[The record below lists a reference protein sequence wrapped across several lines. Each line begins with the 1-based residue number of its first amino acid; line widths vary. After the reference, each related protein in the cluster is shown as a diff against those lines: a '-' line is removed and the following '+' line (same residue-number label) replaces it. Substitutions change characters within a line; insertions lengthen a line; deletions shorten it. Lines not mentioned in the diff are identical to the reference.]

1 MEEKLIFVS
10 VGATATAEQ
19 ESFVRLIEDRLRS
32 ESLTPKT
39 VGRNTFSADAPLKA
53 ITELMEHCS
62 GIVVIALERS
72 YFPAGLDK
80 RGGSRQANLSD
91 TRLPTP
97 WNHIEA
103 AMAYTK
109 HLPLLVIIE
118 AGLKAEG
125 LLEPGYDW
133 YVQTLPLE
141 AMALSSNEFNGVL
154 ADWKDKVLA
163 MGSSAKPRLQGLNP
177 AEMSVLDLV
186 GALRPVQLWSVAIA
200 LAGLLAGAFSLGAR
214 LVPPSK
220 ERTPPGQGALLPASG
235 WSNAGSRL
243 NISAKGF
250 LLIHQ
255 TAIAFDPVGIRAAF
269 VDTAKQAS
277 PIPRIPSQRE
287 ARDVLSSGHGVMNH
301 AVRDVDADALR
312 RQKLQQLLAPSAGDG
327 DRMKAKYGPLQH
339 IS

>member
-1 MEEKLIFVS
+1 MEEKLVFVS

-19 ESFVRLIEDRLRS
+19 EAFVRSIEDRLRS
-32 ESLTPKT
+32 ESLIPKT

-72 YFPAGLDK
+72 YFPAGIDK
-80 RGGSRQANLSD
+80 RGGPRQVNLAD

-109 HLPLLVIIE
+109 HLPLLVIVE

-141 AMALSSNEFNGVL
+141 ATALASNEFNGVL
-154 ADWKDKVLA
+154 ADWKEKVLA
-163 MGSSAKPRLQGLNP
+163 RAPRGPQALNP
-177 AEMSVLDLV
+177 AELSIADLL
-186 GALRPVQLWSVAIA
+186 GALRPVQVWSVAIA

-214 LVPPSK
+214 LVPPLKQS
-220 ERTPPGQGALLPASG
+220 PAPAQGAVLP
-235 WSNAGSRL
+235 
-243 NISAKGF
+243 
-250 LLIHQ
+250 
-255 TAIAFDPVGIRAAF
+255 
-269 VDTAKQAS
+269 
-277 PIPRIPSQRE
+277 
-287 ARDVLSSGHGVMNH
+287 
-301 AVRDVDADALR
+301 
-312 RQKLQQLLAPSAGDG
+312 APSAAGRPG
-327 DRMKAKYGPLQH
+327 ALPLQYAH
-339 IS
+339 TAPAQAGMAGVRPDVVLVVPAALALAA

>member
-1 MEEKLIFVS
+1 MEEKLVFVS
-10 VGATATAEQ
+10 VGATATAQQ

-32 ESLTPKT
+32 ESLSPKT

-80 RGGSRQANLSD
+80 RGGPRQVNLAD

-109 HLPLLVIIE
+109 HLPLLVIVE

-141 AMALSSNEFNGVL
+141 ATALASNEFNGVL
-154 ADWKDKVLA
+154 ADWKEKVLA
-163 MGSSAKPRLQGLNP
+163 REPRGPQALNP
-177 AEMSVLDLV
+177 AELSVADLL

-214 LVPPSK
+214 LFPPLKQS
-220 ERTPPGQGALLPASG
+220 PPPAQGAVLPASP
-235 WSNAGSRL
+235 AGGL
-243 NISAKGF
+243 AA
-250 LLIHQ
+250 Q
-255 TAIAFDPVGIRAAF
+255 AIP
-269 VDTAKQAS
+269 T
-277 PIPRIPSQRE
+277 P
-287 ARDVLSSGHGVMNH
+287 
-301 AVRDVDADALR
+301 
-312 RQKLQQLLAPSAGDG
+312 
-327 DRMKAKYGPLQH
+327 
-339 IS
+339 